1 MNYIIEQFLCAFVHH
16 RPSSWGK
23 FLPWVEWLYN
33 TSRNTSTGTSSFE
46 VTYSKKPSTI
56 LQYIIGSSSVEAV
69 DRLLTTR
76 EAVFDSLCHK
86 LLKAQ
91 ARMKHFADNNHQ
103 EVHYAEDDMVMVKL
117 HPQH

>member
-1 MNYIIEQFLCAFVHH
+1 M
-16 RPSSWGK
+16 
-23 FLPWVEWLYN
+23 
-33 TSRNTSTGTSSFE
+33 
-46 VTYSKKPSTI
+46 
-56 LQYIIGSSSVEAV
+56 EAV

-76 EAVFDSLCHK
+76 EAVFDSLRHK